1 VAGPMTTTLDAPTR
15 PVERTSARASRLD
28 RVLPPALFVVAAGL
42 YAAAAASWPTEWDSV
57 SLVFGAE
64 DFDVTQASPHAPGYW
79 LYLAAGRLVR
89 SLTPFST
96 TDSLLVASALAAAAT
111 VALGYVVGRDLGGRW
126 LGLAAAAVLLTSPFV
141 AFYGSSI
148 ATYPFDALA
157 SLVLI
162 WLAWRARPGSWHA
175 PVAAAALGLA
185 AGTRQ
190 SSILLLAP
198 VAMVAVLRGARRAP
212 SPARVVLAS
221 AAAGVI
227 GLAVWVVP
235 MALEQPGGLGAVREQ
250 GSEIWRQAVEVSSI
264 VYGAPG
270 DGVRYNI
277 GQATGY
283 TLAGIALLLP
293 VPLVAAVV
301 AWRASRRPAA
311 VRLEPVTPTQPRPA
325 RFGPPLLLAVAA
337 VPPFVFVTLF
347 HFGKAGYVLSYLPA
361 LVLLVLWP
369 ARRLPGRH
377 RLVASGL
384 VALAC
389 AVQLLRFAGAPG
401 ILPQSLV
408 DGDLPWF
415 TKSRFGAPYRLTA
428 SALRSTDDDVER
440 YLALG
445 SAFDPATDELVYV
458 YMNGGHRFRHSM
470 LTLPQFRQHYL
481 QLGFH
486 EWSAEGRRWQHE
498 RDHVLELAQGAR
510 AVLVADEPGPE
521 VTDLVARGLATPVQL
536 DTGPTVYV
544 VPAGVTVYGV
554 QLAAGP
560 APAAPG

>member
-1 VAGPMTTTLDAPTR
+1 MTTTLDAPAR
-15 PVERTSARASRLD
+15 PVDRSSAQARSLD
-28 RVLPPALFVVAAGL
+28 RLLPGALFVLAAGL

-57 SLVFGAE
+57 SLVFGAD

-89 SLTPFST
+89 ALTPLST
-96 TDSLLVASALAAAAT
+96 ADSLLVASALAAATT
-111 VALGYVVGRDLGGRW
+111 VALGYLVGRDLGGRW
-126 LGLAAAAVLLTSPFV
+126 LGLAAGGVLLTSPFV

-148 ATYPFDALA
+148 ATYPYDALA

-175 PVAAAALGLA
+175 PAAAAALGLA

-198 VAMVAVLRGARRAP
+198 VALVALLRGARRAP
-212 SPARVVLAS
+212 SPARVALVS
-221 AAAGVI
+221 AAAGAL
-227 GLAVWVVP
+227 GLAVWVIP

-250 GSEIWRQAVEVSSI
+250 GSEIWRQAVEVSSV
-264 VYGAPG
+264 VYRAPG

-283 TLAGIALLLP
+283 TLAAVAFLLP
-293 VPLVAAVV
+293 VPLVAA
-301 AWRASRRPAA
+301 ALARRAARRPAA
-311 VRLEPVTPTQPRPA
+311 LQLSAARAREGPRA
-325 RFGPPLLLAVAA
+325 RFGPPLVLAVAA
-337 VPPFVFVTLF
+337 LPPFAFVTLF

-361 LVLLVLWP
+361 LVLLLLWP
-369 ARRLPGRH
+369 ARRLQGRH
-377 RLVASGL
+377 RLVATVL

-389 AVQLLRFAGAPG
+389 AAQLLRFAGAPG

-445 SAFDPATDELVYV
+445 RAFDPAADELVYV

-486 EWSAEGRRWQHE
+486 EWSAEGRRWRHE
-498 RDHVLELAQGAR
+498 RDHVLELAPGAR
-510 AVLVADEPGPE
+510 AVLVVDEPGPE
-521 VTDLVARGLATPVQL
+521 VLDLAAQGVATPVPL

-544 VPAGVTVYGV
+544 LPAGVTVYGV
-554 QLAAGP
+554 QLGGGSAP
-560 APAAPG
+560 APAAPE